1 MSESKSAAV
10 PVAEMLEHFD
20 LFDPDH
26 QDRRWEVFKYARE
39 SQCPIIKTDA
49 DNGYFVITNYDD
61 LREIANDPETFSSVE
76 PALRGVPVRLPPV
89 SEDPPLHG
97 EFRKLL
103 NPFFS
108 RAYLLRYEQEMRGAA
123 RELLDALVPAGR
135 MEFMNDFALPYTAAS
150 LARVILDEKDSD
162 RIARARAVAVR
173 ISAENTPEAWIE
185 LSQVASEF
193 MADRKASGL
202 DGEDLL
208 SAIVNGQ
215 VEGRPLTLEEQV
227 GICTTLFSGGL
238 DSVRAAIGNITR
250 HLAEDP
256 TIEARISDPAWLAG
270 DLDEF
275 LRLESPIT
283 FLARTVTRDTEI
295 DGCPMKAGDRIA
307 LHYASANR
315 DERYFDHSDQ
325 LDFDREKNPHVAFG
339 IGLHRCLGLHF
350 ARLQIAIAFEELLP
364 RVTNIRIA
372 PGAHIEASH
381 GVILAPESLPIEF
394 DIR

>member
-49 DNGYFVITNYDD
+49 DKGYFVITNYDD

-123 RELLDALVPAGR
+123 RELLDELVPAGR

-227 GICTTLFSGGL
+227 GICTTLFSGGWTR
-238 DSVRAAIGNITR
+238 SGPRSATSPGTWPRTPRSKRASLIPLG
-250 HLAEDP
+250 
-256 TIEARISDPAWLAG
+256 SPAT
-270 DLDEF
+270 
-275 LRLESPIT
+275 ST
-283 FLARTVTRDTEI
+283 SS
-295 DGCPMKAGDRIA
+295 
-307 LHYASANR
+307 YASSR
-315 DERYFDHSDQ
+315 RLRFW
-325 LDFDREKNPHVAFG
+325 
-339 IGLHRCLGLHF
+339 LGRSRATPRSMA
-350 ARLQIAIAFEELLP
+350 AR
-364 RVTNIRIA
+364 
-372 PGAHIEASH
+372 
-381 GVILAPESLPIEF
+381 
-394 DIR
+394 